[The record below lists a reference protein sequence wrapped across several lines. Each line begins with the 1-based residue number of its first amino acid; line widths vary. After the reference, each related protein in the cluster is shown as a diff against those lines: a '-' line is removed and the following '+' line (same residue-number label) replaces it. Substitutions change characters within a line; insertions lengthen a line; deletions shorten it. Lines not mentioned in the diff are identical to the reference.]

1 MISNDDLIAFAF
13 AFGVMRKILKQKMCL
28 QMTYYLI
35 KIQAYLYNLLLYKL
49 SFPMKKIIYIFASLS
64 FLFNISNE
72 PIFAGPFGDEMA
84 RCLVTSTNKR
94 DKAKL
99 VKRVLKVYG
108 EHPEVSNMVNLSERE
123 KNVIDKDVAQIFT
136 RLLSEDCA
144 DETKKALDYEGDKV
158 MYTAFSVLGQVAAKG
173 FNEHPN
179 VANSMNKFIE
189 LIDTEKLDYLNK

>member
-1 MISNDDLIAFAF
+1 
-13 AFGVMRKILKQKMCL
+13 
-28 QMTYYLI
+28 
-35 KIQAYLYNLLLYKL
+35 
-49 SFPMKKIIYIFASLS
+49 MKKIIYIFASLS

-99 VKRVLKVYG
+99 VKWVLKVYG